1 MLEEL
6 KGILTAQAGLPS
18 APITA
23 DATLADAGI
32 DSMAVTV
39 LSMQLEDRMG
49 LFLTE
54 DELACAPTV
63 NALADLIASR
73 AAGNA

>member
-6 KGILTAQAGLPS
+6 KDILTTQAGLPS
-18 APITA
+18 TPITA

-54 DELACAPTV
+54 DELSGARTV
-63 NALADLIASR
+63 NALAELIASR
-73 AAGNA
+73 AAGNR